1 MYYSPI
7 LVLVLITILSLSGAY
22 SERYPRDYRK
32 SNYESPLNDEPQDE
46 VLDIGNGNYRKN
58 VIVMEPGNSQP
69 NPLGNRFNADPTRQR
84 TYTTNI
90 GNGNHNHNIIDFGAS
105 APETS
110 DPNGEN
116 SGGTSFV
123 HNGNNGLD
131 VFHVGYG
138 KNNQNHITVDGRP
151 IKPNCHGSTCEDVK
165 VYLSKNGAAKTN
177 QAFSLLLSSLSIFY
191 LVLI

>member
-1 MYYSPI
+1 MHYSPI

-123 HNGNNGLD
+123 HNGRQQSSQVEAQL
-131 VFHVGYG
+131 
-138 KNNQNHITVDGRP
+138 K
-151 IKPNCHGSTCEDVK
+151 
-165 VYLSKNGAAKTN
+165 
-177 QAFSLLLSSLSIFY
+177 SLLNLATQLQQT
-191 LVLI
+191 VNNLIQEAEKLNI

>member
-1 MYYSPI
+1 MHYSPI

-151 IKPNCHGSTCEDVK
+151 IKPRRQQSSQVEAQLK
-165 VYLSKNGAAKTN
+165 
-177 QAFSLLLSSLSIFY
+177 SLLNLATQLQQT
-191 LVLI
+191 VNNLIQEAEKLNI

>member
-1 MYYSPI
+1 MHYSPI

-123 HNGNNGLD
+123 HND
-131 VFHVGYG
+131 
-138 KNNQNHITVDGRP
+138 
-151 IKPNCHGSTCEDVK
+151 CHGSTCEDVK

>member
-1 MYYSPI
+1 MHYSPI

-69 NPLGNRFNADPTRQR
+69 NPLD
-84 TYTTNI
+84 
-90 GNGNHNHNIIDFGAS
+90 
-105 APETS
+105 
-110 DPNGEN
+110 
-116 SGGTSFV
+116 
-123 HNGNNGLD
+123 
-131 VFHVGYG
+131 
-138 KNNQNHITVDGRP
+138 
-151 IKPNCHGSTCEDVK
+151 CHGSTCEDVK